1 MDYYATIIRQRTD
14 ADAVALLA
22 DECRKKDA
30 AIDALKKRVTTL
42 ELALGLTADA
52 LTAIAERVAEVKR
65 PSEEMKAF
73 LNLLCPVIR
82 LADKTLRGEVV
93 T

>member
-14 ADAVALLA
+14 AEAAKLLA

-30 AIDALKKRVTTL
+30 AIDALKKRVATL

-52 LTAIAERVAEVKR
+52 LTAIAERVAEVKQ
-65 PSEEMKAF
+65 PSKEMKVF
-73 LNLLCPVIR
+73 LNLLRPVIR
-82 LADKTLRGEVV
+82 VANRAKGVV